1 MKTRI
6 LLASD
11 THWCHL
17 EWYGE
22 ENRARLDK
30 FADDIEAEVKKAPVD
45 ALLFLGDYSLDH
57 WAWGIKGCYLNDGI
71 SHAKDFA
78 DTYLPR
84 LAKSIPAIRFIPGN
98 HEQYGREKWQE
109 LTGYKRQDAIVV
121 GELLCILLDNFAGE
135 LDPDYHHDGV
145 YTPSDTAYIRACM
158 DAHPD
163 KKVILCA
170 HHFAPELESAEFRT
184 LVAEEPRILA
194 LFGGHVH
201 RSRIVELGE
210 AWGNKLLAYTGNYSY
225 SGERP
230 DPLACPWGFR
240 EVEFDGETLTSRYIA
255 PANRYVID
263 GAVRETAY
271 AAMDAFEVK
280 V

>member
-1 MKTRI
+1 M
-6 LLASD
+6 A
-11 THWCHL
+11 
-17 EWYGE
+17 
-22 ENRARLDK
+22 
-30 FADDIEAEVKKAPVD
+30 
-45 ALLFLGDYSLDH
+45 
-57 WAWGIKGCYLNDGI
+57 
-71 SHAKDFA
+71 
-78 DTYLPR
+78 
-84 LAKSIPAIRFIPGN
+84 
-98 HEQYGREKWQE
+98 
-109 LTGYKRQDAIVV
+109 
-121 GELLCILLDNFAGE
+121 
-135 LDPDYHHDGV
+135 
-145 YTPSDTAYIRACM
+145 
-158 DAHPD
+158 AHPD

-170 HHFAPELESAEFRT
+170 HHFAPELESAEFRA

-240 EVEFDGETLTSRYIA
+240 EVEFDGAALTSRYIA

-263 GAVRETAY
+263 GVQRETAY

-280 V
+280 A